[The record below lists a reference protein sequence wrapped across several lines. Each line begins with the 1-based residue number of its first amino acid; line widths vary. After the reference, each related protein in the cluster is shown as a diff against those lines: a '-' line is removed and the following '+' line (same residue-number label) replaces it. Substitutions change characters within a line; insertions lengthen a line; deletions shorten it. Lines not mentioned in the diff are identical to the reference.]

1 MSNKFVVGNVISIH
15 GTKIT
20 ILMNEHSNLE
30 SFYYNGVLYDGI
42 SIGVYL
48 GIIRGSNK
56 IIAKVEKE
64 FLEDKN
70 KEKLNHEFAR
80 NRFERRLEVS
90 LIGNFYNNAF
100 EFGIKKFPM
109 IFNEVVLLTEDE
121 IKEILHKD
129 SINSKHKIPIGKSLS
144 NEIPIELR
152 WDNLFNTHI
161 GIFGNTGSG
170 KSNTLTKIYSELL
183 ECQNKKEIE
192 LNFKN
197 NSKFFIIDFNGEYIQ
212 PNVFLNNNNKKC
224 LNLCNQGNKKSND
237 QLCLSFE
244 VFWSIETLAI
254 LYSATEK
261 TQRPF
266 LKNAIKKF
274 LNNDEKT
281 PNDDI
286 TSNKIIENLSL
297 NFRDVF
303 SSKGNKHLL
312 RYFRECLKYINFE
325 KYIRNNNANATKT
338 NYQNIKHIIENAQYN
353 SKYKI
358 IFTKYP
364 NSNNNIY
371 VDNSDFTKKLNN
383 LQGEFK
389 KILTSKY
396 IRKQI
401 NNLKLTQKIKIAVCS
416 HLVDVLSHGEY
427 EIQHIQPLLARM
439 EEKSDFIEKT
449 IKLVKKEEYSKTWKL
464 LNVISLKNCNTETK
478 KMLALLLTKQL
489 YQDHKQKSKEDQ
501 ITSTIHLIIDEAHNV
516 LSEQSVREDAS
527 WKDYRLEVFEEII
540 KEGRKFGF
548 FMTIATQRP
557 NDISPTIISQ
567 LHNYFIH
574 RLVNEQDLRMIAN
587 TINSLDYLSKSQIP
601 TLAPGQCIITGTS
614 FEMPLVIQ
622 VDKLSKE
629 KSPNSENADLVRL
642 WTNEK

>member
-30 SFYYNGVLYDGI
+30 SFYYNGVLYNGI

-80 NRFERRLEVS
+80 NRFERRLEVNM
-90 LIGNFYNNAF
+90 IGNFYNNAF

-109 IFNEVVLLTEDE
+109 IFNEVVLLTEEE
-121 IKEILHKD
+121 IKEILHRD
-129 SINSKHKIPIGKSLS
+129 SINSKYKIPIGKSLL

-183 ECQNKKEIE
+183 DCQDRKEIE
-192 LNFKN
+192 PNFKN
-197 NSKFFIIDFNGEYIQ
+197 KSKFFIIDFNGEYIQ
-212 PNVFLNNNNKKC
+212 PNVFYNSNNKKC
-224 LNLCNQGNKKSND
+224 LNLCNQDNKKSND
-237 QLCLSFE
+237 QLFLSSE

-274 LNNDEKT
+274 LNQDEKT

-286 TSNKIIENLSL
+286 TTNKIIENLSV

-303 SSKGNKHLL
+303 SPKGNKHML
-312 RYFRECLKYINFE
+312 RYFRECLKYINFDN
-325 KYIRNNNANATKT
+325 YIPNDISDENKNS
-338 NYQNIKHIIENAQYN
+338 YEEIKHIIDNAQYH
-353 SKYKI
+353 SKSKKI
-358 IFTKYP
+358 IIKYSNSNDIYVDDPNFTR
-364 NSNNNIY
+364 SNNNLQ
-371 VDNSDFTKKLNN
+371 DNF
-383 LQGEFK
+383 E
-389 KILTSKY
+389 KILSSKY
-396 IRKQI
+396 IKKQI
-401 NNLKLTQKIKIAVCS
+401 NNLKLTEKIKIAVYS
-416 HLVDVLSHGEY
+416 HLVYVLSHGEY
-427 EIQHIQPLLARM
+427 EIQYIQPLIARM

-489 YQDHKQKSKEDQ
+489 YHDHKQKSKEDQ

-516 LSEQSVREDAS
+516 LSEQSVREDVS

-587 TINSLDYLSKSQIP
+587 TINSLDYLSKSRIP

-629 KSPNSENADLVRL
+629 KSPNSENANLVRL

>member
-1 MSNKFVVGNVISIH
+1 MSNKFVVGNVISIY

-109 IFNEVVLLTEDE
+109 IFNEVVLLTQDE

-129 SINSKHKIPIGKSLS
+129 SINYKHKIPIGKSLL

-170 KSNTLTKIYSELL
+170 KSNTLTKIYSELFNC
-183 ECQNKKEIE
+183 EDKKEIE
-192 LNFKN
+192 PNFKN
-197 NSKFFIIDFNGEYIQ
+197 KSKFFIIDFNGEYIET
-212 PNVFLNNNNKKC
+212 NVFYNSNNKKC

-237 QLCLSFE
+237 QLFLSSE

-274 LNNDEKT
+274 LNQDEKT

-286 TSNKIIENLSL
+286 TTSKIIENLSL
-297 NFRDVF
+297 NFHDVF
-303 SSKGNKHLL
+303 SPKGNKHML
-312 RYFRECLKYINFE
+312 RYFHECLKCINFE
-325 KYIRNNNANATKT
+325 KYSPNDNSSESKT
-338 NYQNIKHIIENAQYN
+338 NYQNIKAIIENAQYN

-358 IFTKYP
+358 IFTKYS

-371 VDNSDFTKKLNN
+371 VDNSDFVKKLNN
-383 LQGEFK
+383 LQGDFK
-389 KILTSKY
+389 KIWLQN
-396 IRKQI
+396 I
-401 NNLKLTQKIKIAVCS
+401 L
-416 HLVDVLSHGEY
+416 
-427 EIQHIQPLLARM
+427 
-439 EEKSDFIEKT
+439 
-449 IKLVKKEEYSKTWKL
+449 
-464 LNVISLKNCNTETK
+464 
-478 KMLALLLTKQL
+478 
-489 YQDHKQKSKEDQ
+489 KSK
-501 ITSTIHLIIDEAHNV
+501 SII
-516 LSEQSVREDAS
+516 
-527 WKDYRLEVFEEII
+527 
-540 KEGRKFGF
+540 
-548 FMTIATQRP
+548 
-557 NDISPTIISQ
+557 
-567 LHNYFIH
+567 
-574 RLVNEQDLRMIAN
+574 
-587 TINSLDYLSKSQIP
+587 
-601 TLAPGQCIITGTS
+601 
-614 FEMPLVIQ
+614 
-622 VDKLSKE
+622 
-629 KSPNSENADLVRL
+629 
-642 WTNEK
+642 

>member
-90 LIGNFYNNAF
+90 LIGNFYHNAF

-121 IKEILHKD
+121 IKEILHKN

-170 KSNTLTKIYSELL
+170 KSNTLTKIYSELFNC
-183 ECQNKKEIE
+183 EDKKEIE
-192 LNFKN
+192 PNFKN
-197 NSKFFIIDFNGEYIQ
+197 KSKFFIIDFNGEYIE
-212 PNVFLNNNNKKC
+212 PNVFLNNNSKKC
-224 LNLCNQGNKKSND
+224 LNLCSSDNNPNNK
-237 QLCLSFE
+237 LPLSFKT
-244 VFWSIETLAI
+244 FLNIETLWI
-254 LYSATEK
+254 LYSVSEK

-266 LKNAIKKF
+266 LLNSLKKF
-274 LNNDEKT
+274 IDEDKT
-281 PNDDI
+281 TSNVDI
-286 TSNKIIENLSL
+286 TLEKIKYNLDKNFKSIFSSRGTKEMLDYFHNCLEHIEFKGIDSKDNNTKDVDTSSKNTKYYEKNKKAIDAILNADYDSSKKTIYVKLKSDSNQFCTLNMNNIKDDNEEERKWQKFHEGFVEILGSEFIKNKINNLSL
-297 NFRDVF
+297 V
-303 SSKGNKHLL
+303 K
-312 RYFRECLKYINFE
+312 
-325 KYIRNNNANATKT
+325 
-338 NYQNIKHIIENAQYN
+338 
-353 SKYKI
+353 
-358 IFTKYP
+358 
-364 NSNNNIY
+364 
-371 VDNSDFTKKLNN
+371 
-383 LQGEFK
+383 
-389 KILTSKY
+389 
-396 IRKQI
+396 
-401 NNLKLTQKIKIAVCS
+401 KIKIAVYS
-416 HLVDVLSHGEY
+416 NMISVLLY
-427 EIQHIQPLLARM
+427 RKYQVQYIQPLIARI

-478 KMLALLLTKQL
+478 KNAGSFINKAT
-489 YQDHKQKSKEDQ
+489 
-501 ITSTIHLIIDEAHNV
+501 V
-516 LSEQSVREDAS
+516 S
-527 WKDYRLEVFEEII
+527 W
-540 KEGRKFGF
+540 
-548 FMTIATQRP
+548 P
-557 NDISPTIISQ
+557 
-567 LHNYFIH
+567 
-574 RLVNEQDLRMIAN
+574 
-587 TINSLDYLSKSQIP
+587 
-601 TLAPGQCIITGTS
+601 
-614 FEMPLVIQ
+614 
-622 VDKLSKE
+622 
-629 KSPNSENADLVRL
+629 
-642 WTNEK
+642 

>member
-286 TSNKIIENLSL
+286 TSNKIIENFSL

-312 RYFRECLKYINFE
+312 RYFRECLKYINFDN
-325 KYIRNNNANATKT
+325 YIPNDNSSESKT
-338 NYQNIKHIIENAQYN
+338 NYQNIKHIIDNAQYN
-353 SKYKI
+353 SKYKT
-358 IFTKYP
+358 IFIKYP
-364 NSNNNIY
+364 NNDIY
-371 VDNSDFTKKLNN
+371 VNGPNFTRINNRQDNF
-383 LQGEFK
+383 E
-389 KILTSKY
+389 KILSSEY
-396 IRKQI
+396 IKKQI
-401 NNLKLTQKIKIAVCS
+401 NNLKLTQKIKIAVYS

-427 EIQHIQPLLARM
+427 EIQHIQPLIARM

-464 LNVISLKNCNTETK
+464 LNVISLKKCNTETK

-489 YQDHKQKSKEDQ
+489 YHDHKQKSKEDQ
-501 ITSTIHLIIDEAHNV
+501 ITSTIHLIIYEAHNV
-516 LSEQSVREDAS
+516 LSEQSVIEDAS